1 MLIEK
6 FLGTYSVR
14 DLRENEVYFCQEG
27 CGDCNKV
34 LVEEDNMTKH
44 SIDDQ
49 TLLERHYSKVELS
62 SCCRSELGIWNEL
75 EDEEIS
81 VEYSFTPNEE
91 S

>member
-1 MLIEK
+1 
-6 FLGTYSVR
+6 
-14 DLRENEVYFCQEG
+14 
-27 CGDCNKV
+27 
-34 LVEEDNMTKH
+34 MTKH